1 MIYSMGDVIMNISD
15 GEEIRYIM
23 SGGIPKLDE
32 GRLNDFMMMTVDS
45 LVKEIYIHLSYEMYT
60 GDTKSVESINKH
72 FSDIE
77 QYAHKARETMVELY
91 KRDFSS
97 RSYRHY
103 IALAFKDLEDVPYD
117 E

>member
-1 MIYSMGDVIMNISD
+1 MIFSMDDVIMRFSD
-15 GEEIRYIM
+15 GEEMRYIL

-32 GRLNDFMMMTVDS
+32 VNLNDFMMMTVDT
-45 LVKEIYIHLSYEMYT
+45 LIKEIYLHLSYEMYT
-60 GDTKSVESINKH
+60 GDTKSVDSINKH
-72 FSDIE
+72 FSEIE

-103 IALAFKDLEDVPYD
+103 IAIAFSDLEGDPYD
-117 E
+117 G